1 MQDFR
6 YEIALQFVN
15 GVGLTNAKHLIEHYG
30 SAQQA
35 FEDANGI
42 MAKMLH
48 PYGDDKLLK
57 HNALQRADKELAFID
72 KHHIRVAYYFSDDY
86 PYRLRECID
95 APLLLYGLGN
105 YDFNCKHVISVV
117 GTRQPTDRGIEL
129 CRRFVLDIAKI
140 LPDVLIVSGLAYG
153 IDVTAHRA
161 ALEAGVPTLIIPAHG
176 LDRIYPPLHRNV
188 AMEATHHGG
197 ILAEFSSGTTP
208 ERQNFVQ
215 RNRIIA
221 GLADAV
227 VVFESKIKG
236 GSLITAEMAN
246 SYSRDVF
253 AFPGRS
259 NDELSAGCN
268 KLIKYN
274 KARMIESADD
284 LVADMLWEQVKQMTP
299 VQTEL
304 LPDLEPDEQ
313 VIMDVLHKQ
322 PDGMHVNQIVA
333 EAKMAFA
340 TVSALMFT
348 MELKGLLK
356 ALPGG
361 LYRPLK

>member
-1 MQDFR
+1 MHDFR
-6 YEIALQFVN
+6 YEIALQFIN
-15 GVGLTNAKHLIEHYG
+15 GIGLTNAKHLIEHYG
-30 SAQQA
+30 SARRA
-35 FEDANGI
+35 FDDDEGV
-42 MAKMLH
+42 MAKMLQA
-48 PYGDDKLLK
+48 YGNSETLK
-57 HNALQRADKELAFID
+57 NAALQRADKELSFIER
-72 KHHIRVAYYFSDDY
+72 HNLRVTYFQNDDY

-95 APLLLYGLGN
+95 APLVLYGLGN
-105 YDFNCKHVISVV
+105 YDYNCKHVISVV
-117 GTRQPTDRGIEL
+117 GTRQPTDRGREL
-129 CRRFVLDIAKI
+129 CRSFVLDIARL
-140 LPDVLIVSGLAYG
+140 LPDVLIISGLAYG
-153 IDVTAHRA
+153 IDITAHRA

-176 LDRIYPPLHRNV
+176 LDRIYPALHRNV
-188 AMEATHHGG
+188 AQEATHHGG
-197 ILAEFSSGTTP
+197 ILTEFPSETTP

-227 VVFESKIKG
+227 VVVESKIKG

-253 AFPGRS
+253 AFPGR
-259 NDELSAGCN
+259 NTDDLSAGCN

-274 KARMIESADD
+274 KARMIENADD
-284 LVADMLWEQVKQMTP
+284 LVAAMLWEQAKQIVP

-313 VIMDVLHKQ
+313 LIIDILRQQ
-322 PDGMHVNQIVA
+322 PDGMHVNQIVL
-333 EAKMAFA
+333 ESKLAFA
-340 TVSALMFT
+340 AVSALMFT

-361 LYRPLK
+361 MYRALK